1 MKMILM
7 QTPFGEIGVNPDH
20 IEAIT
25 PHGNGAIIHFVSKE
39 TLTISLSLL
48 EAIMLI
54 NTKGQPIWR
63 ERTQQS
69 DVEDLSSPHLA

>member
-25 PHGNGAIIHFVSKE
+25 PHGNAAIIHFVSKE
-39 TLTISLSLL
+39 TLTISLSLH

-54 NTKGQPIWR
+54 NTKGAPVWRDQRSQP
-63 ERTQQS
+63 E
-69 DVEDLSSPHLA
+69 VEDLSTHLA

>member
-25 PHGNGAIIHFVSKE
+25 PHGNAAIIHFVSKE
-39 TLTISLSLL
+39 TLTISLSLP

-54 NTKGQPIWR
+54 NTKGAPVWRDRYQP
-63 ERTQQS
+63 EA
-69 DVEDLSSPHLA
+69 EDLPTTQLS